1 MNTTSQYQS
10 NTNIIDQKEA
20 EDHRLTIGDLRN
32 FDHLSEDLMFDLTN
46 EEFEKM
52 MNQIEADKSG
62 IIGAIL
68 VEDGEPIEFDQPL
81 FIIE

>member
-20 EDHRLTIGDLRN
+20 EPHRLTIGDLRN

-52 MNQIEADKSG
+52 MNQIDCSAC
-62 IIGAIL
+62 
-68 VEDGEPIEFDQPL
+68 IEPL
-81 FIIE
+81 FFPVSTAELEPQSLGYY

>member
-1 MNTTSQYQS
+1 MNTTSQYHS
-10 NTNIIDQKEA
+10 NTNVIDQTEA

-52 MNQIEADKSG
+52 MGSVDSLACIEP
-62 IIGAIL
+62 L
-68 VEDGEPIEFDQPL
+68 YFPISSSDYETQCVGYY
-81 FIIE
+81 

>member
-52 MNQIEADKSG
+52 MNQIDCSAC
-62 IIGAIL
+62 
-68 VEDGEPIEFDQPL
+68 IEPL
-81 FIIE
+81 FFPVSTAELEPQSLGYY